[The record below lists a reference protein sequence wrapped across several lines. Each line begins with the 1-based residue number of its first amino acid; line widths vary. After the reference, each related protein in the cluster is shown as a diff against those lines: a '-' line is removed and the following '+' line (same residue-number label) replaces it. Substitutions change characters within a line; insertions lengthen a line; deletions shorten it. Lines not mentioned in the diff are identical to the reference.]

1 MPSRDGIGPARLGM
15 PADGRWETVL
25 DFVVARTGVLADEL
39 AKAISRGEVMLGDG
53 SAVSEHTAY
62 QRGEVVYLYRPL
74 RPEVEVPFVL
84 TVLHQDNDIIVVD
97 KPHFLATMPRGRHV
111 VQTVV
116 TRVRRDLGL
125 RDAAPAHRLDRLTA
139 GVLMLTLR
147 PEVRAAYQNLF
158 ACGEVA
164 KTYAAL
170 APHNASLSNPVTVH
184 NRLVKERGRW
194 QTEVVDGEPNARTTV
209 RLREVRGD
217 LSIYELHPHTGK
229 THQLRVHCAGLGVP
243 IVGDPLYPEVRD
255 VAADDFSDPL
265 RLVAERLEFTDP
277 LNGVQR
283 VFESV
288 RAVDSG

>member
-1 MPSRDGIGPARLGM
+1 MPSRDGIGPARLSM
-15 PADGRWETVL
+15 PTNGPWETVL
-25 DFVVARTGVLADEL
+25 DSVVARTGVPAEEL
-39 AKAISRGEVMLGDG
+39 AGAISRGEVMLGDG
-53 SAVSEHTAY
+53 STVSEHTAY
-62 QRGEVVYLYRPL
+62 HGGEVVYLYRPL
-74 RPEVEVPFVL
+74 RPEVEVPFGL
-84 TVLHQDNDIIVVD
+84 TVLHRDNDIIVVD

-158 ACGEVA
+158 ARGEVA

-184 NRLVKERGRW
+184 NRLVKERGQW
-194 QTEVVDGEPNARTTV
+194 QTAVVDGEPNARTTV
-209 RLREVRGD
+209 RLRELRGD
-217 LSIYELHPHTGK
+217 FGIYELRPHTGK
-229 THQLRVHCAGLGVP
+229 THQLRVHCAGLGIP

-277 LNGVQR
+277 LNGAQR
-283 VFESV
+283 VFESERSV
-288 RAVDSG
+288 ERG